1 MIINRE
7 DIGHC
12 VGKGELMIK
21 RGEKSSEMPGYVLL
35 VIQATQ
41 SMTGP
46 SDSDTYLLHFQ
57 EEVSEVDGNSVNLMR
72 ASIIIVICDIQN
84 VKFAFVGMNS
94 SVDIVSMLQAVQSKN
109 LSSILGSVL
118 TG

>member
-46 SDSDTYLLHFQ
+46 SDSLHFQ